1 MKQETVNHPSHYNA
15 SSLETIT
22 AIEAWGCN
30 FNIGNAIKYL
40 ARYKHKHKRRA
51 KQIEDLKKA
60 AWYIAREIENL
71 EKL

>member
-1 MKQETVNHPSHYNA
+1 MKKETVNHPNHYNA
-15 SSLETIT
+15 SKIEAIA
-22 AIEAWGCN
+22 AIEAWKAN

-40 ARYKHKHKRRA
+40 SRYKYKHKRRA